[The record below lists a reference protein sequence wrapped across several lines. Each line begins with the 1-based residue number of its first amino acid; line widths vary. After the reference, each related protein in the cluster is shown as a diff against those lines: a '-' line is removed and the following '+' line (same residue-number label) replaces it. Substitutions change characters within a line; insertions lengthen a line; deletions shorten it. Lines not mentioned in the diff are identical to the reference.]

1 MRWLPLGFL
10 LLAACSQNQPSG
22 TAADEASSAQ
32 PAAPAA
38 PAAGASAVAVAVPRI
53 AYIYRLG
60 FTVGADGIAA
70 AQKAHLALCDQLGPA
85 RCQLIALNRSGG
97 DGSYA
102 GGTMTLK
109 VASSIARPFT
119 ERLTQAIAG
128 SGGRAVS
135 SAVEAED
142 VSKAIVDTEAR
153 IRQRSILVE
162 RLTAILRNRDGKV
175 ADLVEAERSV
185 ATAQEELDQA
195 RGWLGELQTR
205 VALSTIHIDYAAT
218 APAAADGFFRPVGET
233 IRESGSLFALSV
245 RGLLT
250 LLIIAAPW
258 IAIGGF
264 GLWGWR
270 RWRRPGEPSA

>member
-1 MRWLPLGFL
+1 MRWSLLALL

-32 PAAPAA
+32 PAVPAD
-38 PAAGASAVAVAVPRI
+38 GASAVTVAVPRI

-60 FTVGADGIAA
+60 FTVGTNGIAA

-97 DGSYA
+97 DGAYA
-102 GGTMTLK
+102 GGAMTLK

-119 ERLTQAIAG
+119 EKLTQAIAG

-135 SAVEAED
+135 NAVEAED

-153 IRQRSILVE
+153 IRQRGILVE

-218 APAAADGFFRPVGET
+218 APAADGFFAPIGET

-250 LLIIAAPW
+250 LLIIIAPW
-258 IAIGGF
+258 IAIGGLC
-264 GLWGWR
+264 LWGWR
-270 RWRRPGEPSA
+270 RWRRREPEA